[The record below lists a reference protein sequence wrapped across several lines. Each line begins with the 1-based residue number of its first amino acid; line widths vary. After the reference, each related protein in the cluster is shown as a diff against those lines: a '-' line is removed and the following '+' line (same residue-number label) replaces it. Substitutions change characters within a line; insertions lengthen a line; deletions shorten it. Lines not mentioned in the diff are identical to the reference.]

1 MYYYTIS
8 NSYQSINNEQLYTGK
23 KGNPVV
29 TLKAQAEKF
38 DFSRLRADKTNESA
52 NTGEQMYEDFRR
64 MRFVINSKNLDQS
77 LIGALIDGAKQ
88 YNFDEVWD
96 RYYKNQGI
104 PGNKKMTNIKRSL
117 KGFII

>member
-1 MYYYTIS
+1 MN
-8 NSYQSINNEQLYTGK
+8 NSIQEK
-23 KGNPVV
+23 KGNPVA

-88 YNFDEVWD
+88 YNFVLD
-96 RYYKNQGI
+96 
-104 PGNKKMTNIKRSL
+104 TT
-117 KGFII
+117 

>member
-1 MYYYTIS
+1 MN
-8 NSYQSINNEQLYTGK
+8 NSIQEK

-104 PGNKKMTNIKRSL
+104 PYNAPICLDHFFQSDPIFKMNMLINTSTHI
-117 KGFII
+117 